1 MVGKKRFA
9 ASEKRKAI
17 RWLGARCV
25 TGSEQAVGAVGAV
38 TASEQSTTEAMEV
51 EVVGTVAMAMSASS
65 PRSPMAAAARGTSTS
80 WMSVE
85 APPLSNADDVPTCV
99 ATLVEARARANAVAV
114 APMSCAH
121 ATLAVMWDASK
132 PLASALEMPVQ
143 TQVQVKQQRRG
154 RARMHNMARK
164 ASSDEPAGSEA
175 AAVNGRLEAKAETR
189 RTRVVRSLGAAGA
202 ANLGSAPSPEGL
214 DGNDEAF
221 EALMFTFVDE
231 NMHGRAVQ
239 EGYLDRRDRELG
251 LFGDFLEQRGHGKF
265 VEWVFDDEREGWK
278 IQAVQDERGV
288 HIPRPSMVM
297 DYVIQMVHGDK
308 SVCPKGG
315 RPEYRNQP
323 WYELVSGKQQGDRMN
338 EKANGSGV
346 YGDVPVA
353 FHTIENKVS
362 HLRAWYDELMQ
373 DSEMANPWRNA
384 RLTKVMNTMVNK
396 LGRHRKHRPKM
407 IELMFVKAV
416 LETTNL
422 DNADEV
428 LTAAYMAKN
437 VVRGT
442 SVQWTS
448 SIWTGPT

>member
-154 RARMHNMARK
+154 RARMNNMAR
-164 ASSDEPAGSEA
+164 
-175 AAVNGRLEAKAETR
+175 R
-189 RTRVVRSLGAAGA
+189 
-202 ANLGSAPSPEGL
+202 
-214 DGNDEAF
+214 
-221 EALMFTFVDE
+221 
-231 NMHGRAVQ
+231 
-239 EGYLDRRDRELG
+239 
-251 LFGDFLEQRGHGKF
+251 
-265 VEWVFDDEREGWK
+265 
-278 IQAVQDERGV
+278 
-288 HIPRPSMVM
+288 
-297 DYVIQMVHGDK
+297 
-308 SVCPKGG
+308 G
-315 RPEYRNQP
+315 RPHPMSQRAR
-323 WYELVSGKQQGDRMN
+323 KQ
-338 EKANGSGV
+338 
-346 YGDVPVA
+346 
-353 FHTIENKVS
+353 
-362 HLRAWYDELMQ
+362 
-373 DSEMANPWRNA
+373 
-384 RLTKVMNTMVNK
+384 
-396 LGRHRKHRPKM
+396 RP
-407 IELMFVKAV
+407 
-416 LETTNL
+416 
-422 DNADEV
+422 
-428 LTAAYMAKN
+428 
-437 VVRGT
+437 
-442 SVQWTS
+442 
-448 SIWTGPT
+448 